1 MSRSSISTQIE
12 WFDAVSARW
21 YDAVYDA
28 CASFGRAQDGL
39 GETAL
44 MKAARANDL
53 VLAQILAPVEAGML
67 NFQGRTALMVGA
79 VEDSADV
86 CELLAAISAERDHV
100 LDFGE
105 DALILAATAG
115 SLGAA
120 KVIYPYRAEHVDAKG
135 RSAIV
140 YAAAYGRY
148 EVMNFL
154 LEARPAE
161 TTQLQ
166 LALVA
171 AASDQHSACVEA
183 LSTYLR
189 DGRQA
194 FLDMLPERQYQ
205 NTLPVYYGPD
215 DVPREVEAQAYAPT
229 LTEEGIVYEDIMPPA
244 IDPPPVDEPLVLDD
258 IAVVTRSLSKSYR
271 DSKQKPRSRSG
282 SGRRGVKD
290 GSSTLELT
298 YIPEVEME
306 PPPPVR
312 SRTTVAGRTQKIGA
326 KPRKEKEEKVKEKK
340 EKVKPPPKAQS
351 RSQSRSRS
359 RSRPQSGSI
368 ELCRRSGTP
377 ALEGDDDSFAPY
389 YSVNT
394 SVDTSI
400 KSSSAR
406 SRRKRA
412 RDEHCNDLRATELGS
427 MEAEPPEGTRYIS
440 DELWDYLPEVQARDD
455 FLPRHIQPVDILLT
469 EPPCLEDDGTWTSLM
484 KALQSRHGEE
494 VSRAL
499 TEQEQWRTETGWTAL
514 MVAALVG
521 DTHVATALAGTSLAK
536 CQTCT
541 GWTALMYAAYKG
553 HADIVRLL
561 ISKEAGMAAAYGWTA
576 LMLALVSPVRGAQAC
591 AVALASHEAGRQN
604 QQGVTALML
613 AAYQGLDAVI
623 PCLIDKEVGRTDV
636 AMRSALMYAALGN
649 HPGCARLLAEAEAR
663 LRDPEGRTAL
673 MMAAQLG
680 YREVVDLLSRYESG
694 CRANLGRTALMF
706 AARNGQVEVIEDLLG
721 EAALVDKEGWS
732 AMMMAALDNQV
743 AVIELL
749 RRHEAGLRTR
759 RGFSALMIAA
769 RYGYVESVQ
778 ALAEAEAGLQTLSG
792 SFALFSA
799 VLHGNIEVVRVLAPY
814 ERNLKT
820 KRGDGALT
828 ANSRNP
834 SGLAAKILRILRAD
848 NQTNLRDRRSEKE
861 RG

>member
-1 MSRSSISTQIE
+1 MSSSSITNQIE
-12 WFDAVSARW
+12 WFDAVAARW
-21 YDAVYDA
+21 YDAIYDA
-28 CASFGRAQDGL
+28 CGSFGRAQDGL

-44 MKAARANDL
+44 MKAARADDL

-67 NFQGRTALMVGA
+67 NFQGRTALMIGA
-79 VEDSADV
+79 VEDSANV
-86 CELLAAISAERDHV
+86 CELLVAISAERDHV

-105 DALILAATAG
+105 DALIVAATAG
-115 SLGAA
+115 ALKAA
-120 KVIYPYRAEHVDAKG
+120 KVIFPHRTGHVDAKG
-135 RSAIV
+135 RSALV
-140 YAAAYGRY
+140 YAAAYGRFN
-148 EVMNFL
+148 VLNFL
-154 LEARPAE
+154 LEARPPE
-161 TTQLQ
+161 TTELQ

-171 AASDQHSACVEA
+171 AASDQHGACVEA

-194 FLDMLPERQYQ
+194 FLDTLPELQYQ
-205 NTLPVYYGPD
+205 RTLPVYYGPD
-215 DVPREVEAQAYAPT
+215 DVPREVEPQAYAPT
-229 LTEEGIVYEDIMPPA
+229 LTEEGIVYEDILPPTS
-244 IDPPPVDEPLVLDD
+244 DPVPVDEPLALDD
-258 IAVVTRSLSKSYR
+258 IAIVTRSLSKSSQ
-271 DSKQKPRSRSG
+271 DPKPGPRSMSRSRSG
-282 SGRRGVKD
+282 SRKKNMKD
-290 GSSTLELT
+290 GASALEFT

-306 PPPPVR
+306 PPAPTR
-312 SRTTVAGRTQKIGA
+312 SRTTLATRTQRMGV
-326 KPRKEKEEKVKEKK
+326 KPRKEKK

-351 RSQSRSRS
+351 RSRSRS
-359 RSRPQSGSI
+359 RSRPQSGSV

-389 YSVNT
+389 YSFNA
-394 SVDTSI
+394 SVDTSL

-406 SRRKRA
+406 SRRKRI
-412 RDEHCNDLRATELGS
+412 RDGTSSGGDLKATYLGS
-427 MEAEPPEGTRYIS
+427 LEAEPPEGTRYIS

-469 EPPCLEDDGTWTSLM
+469 EPPLLEDDGTWTSLM
-484 KALQSRHGEE
+484 TALQNRNGEE
-494 VSRAL
+494 VTQKL
-499 TEQEQWRTETGWTAL
+499 NNQVQWRTETGWTAL

-521 DTHVATALAGTSLAK
+521 NTQVATALAGTSLAK
-536 CQTCT
+536 SQTCT
-541 GWTALMYAAYKG
+541 GWTALMYAAYQG
-553 HADIVRLL
+553 HADIVRVLL
-561 ISKEAGMAAAYGWTA
+561 SQEAGMTAAYGWTA

-591 AVALASHEAGRQN
+591 AVTLASHEAGRQN

-613 AAYQGLDAVI
+613 AAYRGLDTVI
-623 PCLIDKEVGRTDV
+623 PCLIDKELGRTDV

-649 HPGCARLLAEAEAR
+649 HPGCARLLAESEAR

-706 AARNGQVEVIEDLLG
+706 AARNGQVEVIDDLIG
-721 EAALVDKEGWS
+721 EATLVDKEGWS

-749 RRHEAGLRTR
+749 RRREAGLRTR

-769 RYGYVESVQ
+769 RYGYLESVQ

-799 VLHGNIEVVRVLAPY
+799 VLHGNLEVVRVLAPY

-820 KRGDGALT
+820 KRGEGALT

-848 NQTNLRDRRSEKE
+848 AQANSRDRRPEKE